1 MTVTTLSLKTLKEQG
16 QKFSCLTCYD
26 ACFAALS
33 NEAGIDV
40 LLIGDSLGMVLQG
53 KNSTLP
59 VTMDDMVYHTECV
72 MRGNSKALI
81 MADLPFMANNSVQ
94 DTLNNAGRLMQAG
107 ANIVK
112 VEGEAWL
119 ANSITALSQRGIP
132 VCAHL
137 GLTPQSVNKLG
148 GYKVQGKNLDAADR
162 MLAAA
167 QSLEEAGADLLLLE
181 CVPRSLAEKITQ
193 QVSIPVIGI
202 GAGNVTDGQVL
213 VLHDMLGITPGNKPR
228 FVKNFMTETNN
239 ILDALKAYDNAVK
252 SSIFPAEEH
261 SFKN

>member
-112 VEGEAWL
+112 VG
-119 ANSITALSQRGIP
+119 
-132 VCAHL
+132 
-137 GLTPQSVNKLG
+137 
-148 GYKVQGKNLDAADR
+148 
-162 MLAAA
+162 
-167 QSLEEAGADLLLLE
+167 
-181 CVPRSLAEKITQ
+181 RSL
-193 QVSIPVIGI
+193 VS
-202 GAGNVTDGQVL
+202 
-213 VLHDMLGITPGNKPR
+213 
-228 FVKNFMTETNN
+228 
-239 ILDALKAYDNAVK
+239 
-252 SSIFPAEEH
+252 
-261 SFKN
+261 

>member
-1 MTVTTLSLKTLKEQG
+1 
-16 QKFSCLTCYD
+16 
-26 ACFAALS
+26 
-33 NEAGIDV
+33 
-40 LLIGDSLGMVLQG
+40 MVLQG

-72 MRGNSKALI
+72 MRGNSEALI